1 MASQLQQPGF
11 RKVQPSDEEKV
22 TSKSPTR
29 LNLRQ
34 QQGAESR
41 TLILEAARKLM
52 AERGFAGTSISA
64 VSRRS
69 GLPASSIYWHFGSKE
84 GLLASVAQDGA
95 ERFLRGLPQQPPKG
109 KTSGADRA
117 QTALATAAA
126 HLEADPEFLR
136 FFMLIA
142 LERGTS
148 DEASAGS
155 IRRSRDLALF
165 MMRRIVELTLE
176 DADITLAPSAIDELT
191 RFGVAAGE
199 GGFLAH
205 QINPDGVKLRRHF
218 ELIGLAIRALATQMD
233 PKAH

>member
-1 MASQLQQPGF
+1 MPRS
-11 RKVQPSDEEKV
+11 
-22 TSKSPTR
+22 
-29 LNLRQ
+29 LR
-34 QQGAESR
+34 
-41 TLILEAARKLM
+41 T
-52 AERGFAGTSISA
+52 
-64 VSRRS
+64 
-69 GLPASSIYWHFGSKE
+69 
-84 GLLASVAQDGA
+84 GA

-109 KTSGADRA
+109 KISGADRA

-176 DADITLAPSAIDELT
+176 DADINSCTE
-191 RFGVAAGE
+191 
-199 GGFLAH
+199 
-205 QINPDGVKLRRHF
+205 RH
-218 ELIGLAIRALATQMD
+218 R
-233 PKAH
+233 